1 MKKFSRLGFV
11 WVAALSAF
19 LAALSPS
26 LTFAQASA
34 GTTIKRV
41 AISEGGKGTDL
52 EIIANQPVATDT
64 RVLTDPDRIVID
76 FPGALPGNQ
85 VQKGFPVNRGPIRAV
100 RTALYTSNPPITRVV
115 IDLRAPTA
123 YQVLASGSGVIVKLG
138 GAPARPVGGAVDE
151 APAAPIPDPAP
162 RALIPIVVRAPR
174 APLPPKATI
183 KGIALLGSQK
193 GMELEISASQPVAT
207 DTRVL
212 TDPDRVVIDFPGAV
226 PGDQLK
232 GFAVNQGA
240 MKGVRVGLLSSS
252 PPTTRVVVDLNAP
265 NPYQVFA
272 SGNTVLV
279 KLGSRPNLSAGLAL
293 AHSAP
298 PPRAALPPLPRVAVS
313 FKDGQLSIETDKA
326 TLAEVLYQVHMSTGA
341 DIAIPAGAERETV
354 IVKAGPGPAT
364 QVMATVLNG
373 SRFNFVVVGS
383 EQDQNALRTIIL
395 IAKNGEESPPLPESP
410 AAVSEEVPSEVPA
423 GNDNMPA
430 VAPPV
435 SSLPQVPLPPDQNVP
450 PAEPPPDQPQ

>member
-52 EIIANQPVATDT
+52 EIIAN
-64 RVLTDPDRIVID
+64 
-76 FPGALPGNQ
+76 
-85 VQKGFPVNRGPIRAV
+85 
-100 RTALYTSNPPITRVV
+100 
-115 IDLRAPTA
+115 
-123 YQVLASGSGVIVKLG
+123 
-138 GAPARPVGGAVDE
+138 
-151 APAAPIPDPAP
+151 
-162 RALIPIVVRAPR
+162 
-174 APLPPKATI
+174 
-183 KGIALLGSQK
+183 
-193 GMELEISASQPVAT
+193 QPVAT

-313 FKDGQLSIETDKA
+313 
-326 TLAEVLYQVHMSTGA
+326 
-341 DIAIPAGAERETV
+341 
-354 IVKAGPGPAT
+354 
-364 QVMATVLNG
+364 
-373 SRFNFVVVGS
+373 
-383 EQDQNALRTIIL
+383 
-395 IAKNGEESPPLPESP
+395 
-410 AAVSEEVPSEVPA
+410 
-423 GNDNMPA
+423 
-430 VAPPV
+430 
-435 SSLPQVPLPPDQNVP
+435 
-450 PAEPPPDQPQ
+450 